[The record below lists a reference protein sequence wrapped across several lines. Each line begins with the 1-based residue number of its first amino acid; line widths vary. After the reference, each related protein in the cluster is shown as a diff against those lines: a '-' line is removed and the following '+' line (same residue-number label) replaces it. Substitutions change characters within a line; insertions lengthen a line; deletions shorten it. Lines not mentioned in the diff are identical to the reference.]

1 MMNIDIFFFFFS
13 LNFICII
20 NIQTNKNYYYVQEY
34 QQDES

>member
-1 MMNIDIFFFFFS
+1 MMNIDIFFFS

-20 NIQTNKNYYYVQEY
+20 NIQTNKNYYYIQEY